1 MPEQMVSQPIV
12 TRKEAKE
19 RGLKQFY
26 TGEPCKSGHVVTRI
40 TINGQCLECNRLKN
54 REWYLSNQDAKREY
68 DRKRL
73 EASPDIHKDRC
84 RKYRQAN
91 PIDAALNRERAAAWV
106 KDNPERNRERAREW
120 GRNNP
125 DALHANIR
133 NRKARVRAAEGS
145 HTAADIGRLRDGQG
159 NRCGVCASDLAL
171 TGTHVDHMM
180 PLVRGGSNDVSNLML
195 LCPPCNL
202 SKRTKTL
209 DEFLAA
215 RDAAF

>member
-73 EASPDIHKDRC
+73 DANPDVHKDRC

-91 PIDAALNRERAAAWV
+91 PIDVTANRARAFAWGR
-106 KDNPERNRERAREW
+106 NNAERNRERAREW
-120 GRNNP
+120 GRANP
-125 DALHANIR
+125 EELYANVR
-133 NRKARVRAAEGS
+133 NRRAREMAADGK
-145 HTAADIGRLRDGQG
+145 HTAADIRRLRDEQG
-159 NRCGVCASDLAL
+159 NRCGVCSSDLAI
-171 TGTHVDHMM
+171 TGTHIDHMT
-180 PLVRGGSNDVSNLML
+180 PLIRGGSNDVSNLML
-195 LCPPCNL
+195 LCPPCNM
-202 SKRTKTL
+202 SKHTKTFE
-209 DEFLAA
+209 EFMAA
-215 RDAAF
+215 RGAAF